1 MRSLKDYPSMSYP
14 ENANLLTHADN
25 DLILSELN
33 FNNEELRSEFLNL
46 FSQMTVRYRIIT
58 ASFRHINSS
67 TDSLL
72 TSDWAPTM
80 SSDSSTASNKVE
92 LPFIR
97 KPAIMQFRA
106 TFHND
111 RIVQTLGE
119 RWYKSFVCPI
129 VSRALHASPFSPA
142 IPLCPPSSPS
152 PSPATS
158 SCFVAATYNLSPPVF
173 YTSNNDEDE
182 SLEQGWGAELG
193 GYPRVCN
200 GNE

>member
-1 MRSLKDYPSMSYP
+1 MSILLQANQRSLKDYPSMSYP

-46 FSQMTVRYRIIT
+46 FSQMTGLFI
-58 ASFRHINSS
+58 
-67 TDSLL
+67 
-72 TSDWAPTM
+72 
-80 SSDSSTASNKVE
+80 VE